1 MYCFRNTR
9 GQSSLRDLLNPLVRG
24 VLDDRSLVI
33 NTNPIE
39 VYKAWINQTET
50 ETGVP
55 RWQYYLLPLQ
65 LTSRNVM
72 LCRVVI
78 GCSGLPYD
86 VTPEQALEHKEVRER
101 IQVSVN
107 QLQIATEKFLERI
120 LASIDH
126 IPSVT
131 SPSTFSR
138 HIIQG
143 FLAILIYFYL

>member
-1 MYCFRNTR
+1 
-9 GQSSLRDLLNPLVRG
+9 
-24 VLDDRSLVI
+24 
-33 NTNPIE
+33 
-39 VYKAWINQTET
+39 
-50 ETGVP
+50 
-55 RWQYYLLPLQ
+55 
-65 LTSRNVM
+65 M

-126 IPSVT
+126 IPLVTSLFLVTISVT
-131 SPSTFSR
+131 TF
-138 HIIQG
+138 QQ
-143 FLAILIYFYL
+143 YLLLF